1 VELMFFSSIGVTTSD
16 HPAAAPQ
23 TGPYELGYLI
33 IANPTFIAGMTAS
46 ATIFVSSA
54 GTSAFVPVIAELRNL
69 KDFNKALFV
78 CMGLVNAAYL
88 SFSLLFTAGVVNGLQ
103 VHL

>member
-1 VELMFFSSIGVTTSD
+1 
-16 HPAAAPQ
+16 
-23 TGPYELGYLI
+23 
-33 IANPTFIAGMTAS
+33 
-46 ATIFVSSA
+46 
-54 GTSAFVPVIAELRNL
+54 LRNL